1 MEKGR
6 RDFIKT
12 SALALAGSAAAVQFI
27 QAGNGIQC
35 VPALIQNKKNMKLS
49 FRPYNLQL
57 KHVLLVAQ
65 LFETTTPGSS
75 GGITTS
81 NQYEASMPPYLEN
94 RGVGRGLFE

>member
-27 QAGNGIQC
+27 QAGNGMQC

-49 FRPYNLQL
+49 FRPW
-57 KHVLLVAQ
+57 
-65 LFETTTPGSS
+65 FP
-75 GGITTS
+75 
-81 NQYEASMPPYLEN
+81 
-94 RGVGRGLFE
+94 FW